1 MSQTKRLALP
11 ALLFALLLVLGV
23 CPAQAQSRK
32 VMAVLGDSY
41 STFKDY
47 MQPDTNTVWYCEKH
61 AKNTDVRHVEETWWH
76 RLCKAGGFRLGVNN
90 SFSGAT
96 ICNTGYDQRD
106 YSDRSFVTRA
116 KYLGTPDII
125 VVFGGTNDSWAK
137 SPMGEYKYEGWTAQD
152 LYQFRPAMACLLA
165 KLQGH
170 YPNVDVYVVINSELS
185 EDVTTSM
192 KAIADHYGVRWIL
205 LKDIDKQAGHPTV
218 KGMAQIA
225 SQLSGI
231 VR

>member
-1 MSQTKRLALP
+1 MKQLP
-11 ALLFALLLVLGV
+11 LPLLLLALLLAFNAS
-23 CPAQAQSRK
+23 PAYAQGRK
-32 VMAVLGDSY
+32 VLAVLGDSY

-47 MQPDTNTVWYCEKH
+47 MQPDTNIVWYCETH
-61 AKNTDVRHVEETWWH
+61 ARHTDVRHVEQTWWH
-76 RLCKAGGFRLGVNN
+76 RLCKAGGFKLGVNN
-90 SFSGAT
+90 SYSGAT
-96 ICNTGYDQRD
+96 ICNTGYDGRD

-116 KYLGTPDII
+116 KYLGTPDVI

-137 SPMGEYKYEGWTAQD
+137 VPMGEYKYDGWTAQD

-185 EDVTTSM
+185 EAVTTSM
-192 KAIADHYGVRWIL
+192 QAVADHYGVRWIL
-205 LKDIDKQAGHPTV
+205 LKDIDKQAGHPSV

-225 SQLSGI
+225 EQLRDI
-231 VR
+231 VK